1 MEEICVLC
9 GKLGTIPE
17 RRSPGVDL
25 LKVAEYCELKRV
37 REELAISN
45 RRANDYHRRAQKMA
59 AALSRAMDT
68 GASDRS
74 FGRALANAGHCAQR
88 TLRETADAEL
98 AAYKTQFDGDLTP
111 DEGSAAFDMAAECGH
126 DLTWVQRDRVCRE
139 IRRRRL
145 P

>member
-1 MEEICVLC
+1 MPNHDHELRR
-9 GKLGTIPE
+9 LGDALEARTAE
-17 RRSPGVDL
+17 CRALREDL
-25 LKVAEYCELKRV
+25 RIADQ
-37 REELAISN
+37 
-45 RRANDYHRRAQKMA
+45 RANDYHRRAQKMA

-68 GASDRS
+68 GDADRS
-74 FGRALANAGHCAQR
+74 FGRALANAGYLAER
-88 TLRETADAEL
+88 TKRETAEADL